1 VRIALLNLQDAKCPD
16 LIGAFFLWVHLS
28 ILWVKAFA
36 QPLVIPANAGI
47 RSEVARANSLWV
59 PAFAGTTRFLPNLR
73 ECVPLHT
80 KKSKQPRKLGQIKL
94 HAFFGRAQGLFRA
107 VDGTFHVFDSAMLEA
122 PCFRIVFFPRQIVAR
137 LFQ

>member
-1 VRIALLNLQDAKCPD
+1 MEPRLPLLMPQDAFVPEPD
-16 LIGAFFLWVHLS
+16 RNPHGSGAIVSVNGPSEYFVGKGVCTTLR
-28 ILWVKAFA
+28 
-36 QPLVIPANAGI
+36 
-47 RSEVARANSLWV
+47 RSREGGNDEI
-59 PAFAGTTRFLPNLR
+59 LPNLR

-107 VDGTFHVFDSAMLEA
+107 VDGTFHVFDSAMLES